1 MDNAS
6 DKKPLLSSK
15 SSHESVEGSASNK
28 DSKETKSES
37 KKETKPES
45 KKEPIKETP
54 PVSGG
59 APSKESAPNRVVRPT
74 VQARPFSTKTKKA
87 YWVFT
92 IIHLILLLA
101 LLFSISFGLLQ
112 FVFSQTTNG
121 PLYWG
126 TGSFIG
132 GVPSIMFEPTS
143 KGNKKREI
151 QFNCSSKS
159 SYMKYVDRL
168 IEVTN
173 RTEDIVEQSRCLNNI
188 ENNVWIGT
196 RTNEFCTQRVNATFP
211 DDVCNSKSNPSM
223 GYDQATPCLLIR
235 LTKLL
240 GFFPTS
246 DAQHSDSEES
256 RPSNTDDSCAEMV
269 KFNCTAKHFGD
280 TEEEIT
286 ILVPDGIPFCHFP
299 YWNQKGYTPPY
310 IMIRPQSP
318 LPKGK
323 TVITCSPAL
332 KSLKKLSNGRANK
345 VEIIVL
351 SEEEAEP
358 IPSIMYEPMQRGDNE
373 IKFNVDSNSSFKPY
387 VDRLREVVKREIET
401 NAERARLDKC
411 DRRKTDDDFDS
422 DWSGNKTDKFCN
434 QKEKDALPM
443 ILAVNSTDNATIR
456 DNTCNYMHAG
466 FMGYSDGTP
475 CLLIGLTKVVGFFPM
490 SDEELETGI
499 RHTKRDNACKALL
512 RFNCTA
518 NHKGANNL
526 PDKEIEFIVPDGIP
540 YCHFPFWNQKGYIAP
555 YLMIRPKDPLPKGK
569 TVITCFPA
577 LKSLKKLSKGQ
588 DNIIEIVVNREN

>member
-1 MDNAS
+1 
-6 DKKPLLSSK
+6 
-15 SSHESVEGSASNK
+15 
-28 DSKETKSES
+28 
-37 KKETKPES
+37 
-45 KKEPIKETP
+45 
-54 PVSGG
+54 
-59 APSKESAPNRVVRPT
+59 
-74 VQARPFSTKTKKA
+74 
-87 YWVFT
+87 
-92 IIHLILLLA
+92 
-101 LLFSISFGLLQ
+101 
-112 FVFSQTTNG
+112 
-121 PLYWG
+121 
-126 TGSFIG
+126 
-132 GVPSIMFEPTS
+132 
-143 KGNKKREI
+143 
-151 QFNCSSKS
+151 
-159 SYMKYVDRL
+159 
-168 IEVTN
+168 
-173 RTEDIVEQSRCLNNI
+173 
-188 ENNVWIGT
+188 
-196 RTNEFCTQRVNATFP
+196 
-211 DDVCNSKSNPSM
+211 M

-235 LTKLL
+235 LTK
-240 GFFPTS
+240 
-246 DAQHSDSEES
+246 
-256 RPSNTDDSCAEMV
+256 
-269 KFNCTAKHFGD
+269 
-280 TEEEIT
+280 
-286 ILVPDGIPFCHFP
+286 
-299 YWNQKGYTPPY
+299 KGYTPPY

-387 VDRLREVVKREIET
+387 VDRLREVVKRE
-401 NAERARLDKC
+401 
-411 DRRKTDDDFDS
+411 
-422 DWSGNKTDKFCN
+422 
-434 QKEKDALPM
+434 
-443 ILAVNSTDNATIR
+443 ST
-456 DNTCNYMHAG
+456 G